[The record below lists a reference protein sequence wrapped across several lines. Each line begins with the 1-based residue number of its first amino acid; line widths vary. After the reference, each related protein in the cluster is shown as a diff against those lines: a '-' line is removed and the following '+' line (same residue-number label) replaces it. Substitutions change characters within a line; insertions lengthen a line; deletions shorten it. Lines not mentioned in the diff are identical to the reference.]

1 MDVYYER
8 EKFTAQSS
16 LYQDVIHFL
25 LYITGKLKPMTKL
38 DEIQLFELT
47 GYNCKW
53 LTFCLNSACIL

>member
-16 LYQDVIHFL
+16 LYQDVIHYL
-25 LYITGKLKPMTKL
+25 PYITGKLKPMTKL

-47 GYNCKW
+47 GYNCK
-53 LTFCLNSACIL
+53 